1 MSELDR
7 KLPDIRTVKP
17 IYKGEPGYTGPIRGN
32 TFGPYTL
39 VETTKKRRGYNGIDD
54 LPTHVSK
61 SMADFIFTD
70 KSSNLVEEISDI
82 IRQIKKEHDMRVVRK
97 LITKRD
103 KLIAKLHNHRL
114 REQGEE
120 IQQYVLDDVIKMKAI
135 PEKYNFLLYNNEE
148 DFFVKN
154 VYDEIKTIT
163 DKQVRIFGQ
172 VKHDLGKQEEFI
184 RIWKKAKKMQK
195 KGGKNRTRKNKKT
208 RKTKKKTLRKKR
220 KTNKIKS
227 KKYINTN
234 VY

>member
-1 MSELDR
+1 MSKNELDTR
-7 KLPDIRTVKP
+7 LPDIRTLKP

-54 LPTHVSK
+54 LPTYVSK

-70 KSSNLVEEISDI
+70 KSSNLVEEIRDI
-82 IRQIKKEHDMRVVRK
+82 KDRIKEEPRMHEIRP
-97 LITKRD
+97 LIEKRD

-114 REQGEE
+114 REQGEK

-163 DKQVRIFGQ
+163 DKEVCIFGQ
-172 VKHDLGKQEEFI
+172 VKHDLDKQEEFI
-184 RIWKKAKKMQK
+184 RIWREAKEMQK
-195 KGGKNRTRKNKKT
+195 KGGKKRTRKNKKRHTKKHKKSKRQPTKKHRKT
-208 RKTKKKTLRKKR
+208 RKH
-220 KTNKIKS
+220 
-227 KKYINTN
+227 
-234 VY
+234 

>member
-103 KLIAKLHNHRL
+103 KLIAELNNHRL
-114 REQGEE
+114 VEQGEE
-120 IQQYVLDDVIKMKAI
+120 IQQYVLDDVIEMKAI
-135 PEKYNFLLYNNEE
+135 PPKYNFLLYNNEK
-148 DFFVKN
+148 DFFAKSDGSIN
-154 VYDEIKTIT
+154 SIFAK
-163 DKQVRIFGQ
+163 RLGIFGQ
-172 VKHDLGKQEEFI
+172 VKHDLDKQEEFKQ
-184 RIWKKAKKMQK
+184 IWREAKELHKKSPSPSKTRSSKRSPS
-195 KGGKNRTRKNKKT
+195 KGGKTRKSN
-208 RKTKKKTLRKKR
+208 L
-220 KTNKIKS
+220 
-227 KKYINTN
+227 
-234 VY
+234 

>member
-1 MSELDR
+1 MSKIDK
-7 KLPDIRTVKP
+7 KLPKTRTVKP

-114 REQGEE
+114 QEQGAD
-120 IQQYVLDDVIKMKAI
+120 IQQYVLDDVIKMNAI

-163 DKQVRIFGQ
+163 DKQVCIFGQ
-172 VKHDLGKQEEFI
+172 VKHDLDKQEEFKQ
-184 RIWKKAKKMQK
+184 IWREAKELHKKSPSPSKTRSSKRSPS
-195 KGGKNRTRKNKKT
+195 KGGKTRKSN
-208 RKTKKKTLRKKR
+208 L
-220 KTNKIKS
+220 
-227 KKYINTN
+227 
-234 VY
+234 